1 MRNSFPREGW
11 VEVICGSMFSGKSEE
26 LLRRLRRAEIAG
38 QKVLV
43 VKPALDARHPG
54 AKVQSHD
61 GRSWDAHS
69 VQRADEILLLPGV
82 EEKRVVAIDEAQFL
96 DQDLAEVVQFLA
108 DRGKR
113 VIVSGISRPETMTR
127 LPRSARN
134 WTTSARS
141 WSRNWAS
148 SIATTRFSSTP
159 GSNRISS
166 ALCTEWASQLRPSC
180 DWTLAPGWR
189 ASRAGLTT
197 NTFCP
202 AISARRSLRSNSSL
216 LPLNILPQITSTQ
229 PSRGKEFRMDG
240 PSEHQS
246 LDEIAYGARSM
257 SSTDSSVYSSPQN
270 IRPSGQSWYRQP
282 GPVPSKRRGAISKAR
297 LRMTQAS
304 LFISH

>member
-113 VIVSGISRPETMTR
+113 VIVSGLDMDFRGYPFGPLPNIMCIAEYVDKLQAICSVCGQPAFRTQR
-127 LPRSARN
+127 LVEGKPAAEHDPLIKLGAGESYEAR
-134 WTTSARS
+134 
-141 WSRNWAS
+141 
-148 SIATTRFSSTP
+148 
-159 GSNRISS
+159 
-166 ALCTEWASQLRPSC
+166 C
-180 DWTLAPGWR
+180 
-189 ASRAGLTT
+189 
-197 NTFCP
+197 
-202 AISARRSLRSNSSL
+202 
-216 LPLNILPQITSTQ
+216 
-229 PSRGKEFRMDG
+229 RGCHEVRHVNNLSMLDG
-240 PSEHQS
+240 
-246 LDEIAYGARSM
+246 
-257 SSTDSSVYSSPQN
+257 
-270 IRPSGQSWYRQP
+270 
-282 GPVPSKRRGAISKAR
+282 
-297 LRMTQAS
+297 
-304 LFISH
+304 